1 MKPIQMYDLV
11 ALTEDLQ
18 VEKFMTDEQIILPRG
33 QVGTVVEEYN
43 NGEAFEIE
51 FSHEDGQAYALV
63 ALKPT
68 QLMPIYLKAP
78 QLVLSH

>member
-1 MKPIQMYDLV
+1 MKTIQLYSLV
-11 ALTEDLQ
+11 ALMEDIE
-18 VEKFMTDEQIILPRG
+18 VEKFMTDEQILLPQG

-51 FSHEDGQAYALV
+51 FSDDGQAYALV

-78 QLVLSH
+78 QLALSY